1 MLEIVPFQEEFR
13 QVLPNVEGNVD
24 YEQFRDS
31 LERIAELIKLSKIE
45 QRVMIEALR
54 QHQEDYDRRRQARGK
69 KPKQIKAR
77 AKVRIQKMA
86 RQALRCGI
94 ARHLTGEAYRVFSCR
109 LADSAV
115 LQKFCLIDRLVAI
128 QVPSKS
134 QLQRYE
140 GMFEEGFLREIISHV
155 TGKAAEP
162 KTEEEQEQVL
172 GLEHPISLQ
181 EYFVDTTCLEAN
193 IHYPVDWTLLRDA
206 TRTLMKA
213 IRLIRREGLKN
224 RMQEPEAFIR
234 QMNRLSIEMTHTR
247 RQKEGKRARKKVFRA
262 MKKLIKKIT
271 GHALVHRD
279 MLKSNWA
286 ETTLSEQEAGQII
299 KRIDA
304 VLEQL
309 PQAVYQAHERIIGER
324 QVENSKKI
332 LSLYEREIHVI
343 VRGKA
348 GAETEFGNTLLLGE
362 QADGVI
368 LDWKL
373 YQEQAPADMKLLPE
387 SLERI
392 ERYYHSRPGAVTGDR
407 GFDSAD
413 NRRYLGRNGI
423 KNNICP
429 KSVEAL
435 REKLRDASFCEKQ
448 KRRGQTEGRIGIVKN
463 VFLGSP
469 LRSKGFFSRQMS
481 VAWAVLSHNLWVI
494 ARLPQAHQQDQEQQ
508 QAA

>member
-1 MLEIVPFQEEFR
+1 MIEIVPFQEEFR
-13 QVLPNVEGNVD
+13 QALPNVTGNVD
-24 YEQFRDS
+24 YEQFRGS

-45 QRVMIEALR
+45 QRVMLEALK
-54 QHQEDYDRRRQARGK
+54 QQQEDYDRSRQARGK
-69 KPKQIKAR
+69 KPKQIKAK
-77 AKVRIQKMA
+77 AKQRIQKMA

-109 LADSAV
+109 LADSPV
-115 LQKFCLIDRLVAI
+115 LQKFCLIDGLVAI
-128 QVPSKS
+128 KVPSKS

-140 GMFEEGFLREIISHV
+140 GMVGEEFLREIISQV

-162 KTEEEQEQVL
+162 VAADVQDQAF
-172 GLEHPISLQ
+172 GLENPISLK

-206 TRTLMKA
+206 TRTLMRA
-213 IRLIRREGLKN
+213 VRLIRREGLKN
-224 RMQEPEAFIR
+224 RMQESEGFIR

-247 RQKEGKRARKKVFRA
+247 WQKDGKRARKKVFRS
-262 MKKLIKKIT
+262 MKKLIKKVT

-279 MLKSNWA
+279 MLKSTW
-286 ETTLSEQEAGQII
+286 EQTRLSQQEAGQII
-299 KRIDA
+299 RRIDA

-332 LSLYEREIHVI
+332 LGLYEREIHVI

-348 GAETEFGNTLLLGE
+348 GAETEFGNTLLIGE
-362 QADGVI
+362 QADGII

-392 ERYYHSRPGAVTGDR
+392 EKYYDCRPGSVAGDR
-407 GFDSAD
+407 GFDSAN
-413 NRRYLGRNGI
+413 NRGYLGSNAI
-423 KNNICP
+423 ENNICP
-429 KSVEAL
+429 KSVDAL
-435 REKLRDASFCEKQ
+435 REKLQDATFCEAQ

-469 LRSKGFFSRQMS
+469 LRSKGFISRQMS
-481 VAWAVLSHNLWVI
+481 VAWAVLSHNVWVI
-494 ARLPQAHQQDQEQQ
+494 ARLPQAQQQDQEQQ

>member
-1 MLEIVPFQEEFR
+1 MLEVVPFQEEFR
-13 QVLPNVEGNVD
+13 QGLPNVTGNVD
-24 YEQFRDS
+24 YEQFRDI
-31 LERIAELIKLSKIE
+31 LERIAELIKQSKIE
-45 QRVMIEALR
+45 QGVMLDALR
-54 QHQEDYDRRRQARGK
+54 QSQQDYDCSRQAGGK
-69 KPKQIKAR
+69 KPKELKAR
-77 AKVRIQKMA
+77 AKMRIQKMA

-128 QVPSKS
+128 KVPSKS

-140 GMFEEGFLREIISHV
+140 GMFGEEFLRQIISQV
-155 TGKAAEP
+155 IGKASELPTAEGYV
-162 KTEEEQEQVL
+162 QAL
-172 GLEHPISLQ
+172 GLEKPVSLK

-213 IRLIRREGLKN
+213 VRLIRQEGLKN
-224 RMQEPEAFIR
+224 RMQEPAVFIR
-234 QMNRLSIEMTHTR
+234 QMNRLSIEMTHAR
-247 RQKEGKRARKKVFRA
+247 RQKDGKRARKKVFRS
-262 MKKLIKKIT
+262 MKKLIKKVA
-271 GHALVHRD
+271 GHAQVHGE
-279 MLKSNWA
+279 MLKSSWDQ
-286 ETTLSEQEAGQII
+286 TTLSEQEAKQII

-309 PQAVYQAHERIIGER
+309 PQAVYQAHERIIGDR
-324 QVENSKKI
+324 QVGNSQKI

-348 GAETEFGNTLLLGE
+348 GAETEFGNTLLVGE
-362 QADGVI
+362 QRDGII
-368 LDWKL
+368 LDWNL
-373 YQEQAPADMKLLPE
+373 YEEQAPADVKLLPE

-392 ERYYHSRPGAVTGDR
+392 GKYYQSHPGAVTGDR
-407 GFDSAD
+407 GFDSAF
-413 NRRYLGRNGI
+413 NRGYLGKNVI
-423 KNNICP
+423 ENNICP

-435 REKLRDASFCEKQ
+435 REKLQKETFCEAQ
-448 KRRGQTEGRIGIVKN
+448 KRRGQTEGRIGIIKN

-469 LRSKGFFSRQMS
+469 LRSKGFSSRQMS

-494 ARLPQAHQQDQEQQ
+494 ARLPQAQQQDQGQQ

>member
-13 QVLPNVEGNVD
+13 QGLPNVTGNVD

-45 QRVMIEALR
+45 QRVMLEGLR
-54 QHQEDYDRRRQARGK
+54 QHQDEDNRRRQARGK
-69 KPKQIKAR
+69 KLKELKAKAKQ
-77 AKVRIQKMA
+77 RIQKMA

-115 LQKFCLIDRLVAI
+115 LQKFCLIDWMVAI

-140 GMFEEGFLREIISHV
+140 GMFEEGFLREIISQV

-162 KTEEEQEQVL
+162 VAAEEQEQVL

-181 EYFVDTTCLEAN
+181 DYFVDTTCLEAN

-213 IRLIRREGLKN
+213 VRLIRREGLKN
-224 RMQEPEAFIR
+224 RMQEPEGFIR

-247 RQKEGKRARKKVFRA
+247 RQKDGKRARKKVFRA

-279 MLKSNWA
+279 MLKNNW
-286 ETTLSEQEAGQII
+286 EHTGLSEQEAGQII

-324 QVENSKKI
+324 QVDNSKKI

-362 QADGVI
+362 QSDGVI

-373 YQEQAPADMKLLPE
+373 YQEQAPADMKLLQE
-387 SLERI
+387 TLERI
-392 ERYYHSRPGAVTGDR
+392 ERYYHSRPGSVTGDR
-407 GFDSAD
+407 GFDSSD
-413 NRRYLGRNGI
+413 NRGYLESRAI
-423 KNNICP
+423 ENNICP

-469 LRSKGFFSRQMS
+469 LRSKGFCSRQMS

-508 QAA
+508 KAA

>member
-13 QVLPNVEGNVD
+13 QCLPKVTGNVD

-31 LERIAELIKLSKIE
+31 LERIAELIKQSKIE
-45 QRVMIEALR
+45 QEVMLEALR
-54 QHQEDYDRRRQARGK
+54 QCQQDYDSRRQTRGK
-69 KPKQIKAR
+69 KPKELKAR

-128 QVPSKS
+128 KVPSKS
-134 QLQRYE
+134 QLQRNE
-140 GMFEEGFLREIISHV
+140 GMFGEAFLREIISQV

-162 KTEEEQEQVL
+162 VASEIQDQGF
-172 GLEHPISLQ
+172 GLENPISLK

-193 IHYPVDWTLLRDA
+193 IHFPVDWTLLRDA

-213 IRLIRREGLKN
+213 VQLIRREGLKN
-224 RMQEPEAFIR
+224 RMQEPESFMR

-247 RQKEGKRARKKVFRA
+247 RKKDGKRARKKVLRL
-262 MKKLIKKIT
+262 MKKLMKKVA

-279 MLKSNWA
+279 MLKNTWEQTS
-286 ETTLSEQEAGQII
+286 LSEQEAAQII

-309 PQAVYQAHERIIGER
+309 PQAVYQAHERIIGDR

-348 GAETEFGNTLLLGE
+348 GAEAEFGNTLLLAE
-362 QADGVI
+362 QSDGVI
-368 LDWKL
+368 LDWNL
-373 YQEQAPADMKLLPE
+373 YEEQAQADMKLLPE

-392 ERYYHSRPGAVTGDR
+392 ERYYHSLPGSVTGDR

-413 NRRYLGRNGI
+413 NRLYLGSRNI
-423 KNNICP
+423 ENNICP

-435 REKLRDASFCEKQ
+435 REKLQDVNFCDAQ

-463 VFLGSP
+463 IFLGDP
-469 LRSKGFFSRQMS
+469 LRSKGFISRQMS

-494 ARLPQAHQQDQEQQ
+494 ARLPQAQQQDQDQQ

>member
-1 MLEIVPFQEEFR
+1 MIEIVPFQEEFR
-13 QVLPNVEGNVD
+13 QVLPTVEGNVD

-31 LERIAELIKLSKIE
+31 LERIAELIKQSKIE

-54 QHQEDYDRRRQARGK
+54 QHQDEDNRRRQARGK
-69 KPKQIKAR
+69 KPKELKAK
-77 AKVRIQKMA
+77 AKQRIQKMA

-109 LADSAV
+109 LADSPV
-115 LQKFCLIDRLVAI
+115 LQKFCLIDWMVAI

-140 GMFEEGFLREIISHV
+140 GMFAEGFLREIICQV
-155 TGKAAEP
+155 TGKAAVPE
-162 KTEEEQEQVL
+162 TAEEQEQAL

-213 IRLIRREGLKN
+213 VRLIRREGLKN
-224 RMQEPEAFIR
+224 RMQEPDSFMR

-247 RQKEGKRARKKVFRA
+247 RQKDGKRARKKVFRS
-262 MKKLIKKIT
+262 MKKLITKVS
-271 GHALVHRD
+271 GHARVHRD
-279 MLKSNWA
+279 MLKGNW
-286 ETTLSEQEAGQII
+286 EQTTLSEPEAGQII
-299 KRIDA
+299 QRIDA

-332 LSLYEREIHVI
+332 LSLYEREIHVV

-348 GAETEFGNTLLLGE
+348 GAESEFGNTLLLGE

-392 ERYYHSRPGAVTGDR
+392 EKYYHCRPGAVTGDR

-413 NRRYLGRNGI
+413 NRRYLERNGI
-423 KNNICP
+423 KNNLCP
-429 KSVEAL
+429 KAVAVL
-435 REKLRDASFCEKQ
+435 REKLQDVTFCEAQ

-494 ARLPQAHQQDQEQQ
+494 ARLPQAQTQDQEQQ

>member
-1 MLEIVPFQEEFR
+1 MIEIVPFQEEFR
-13 QVLPNVEGNVD
+13 QGLPKVTGNVD
-24 YEQFRDS
+24 YEQFRDN
-31 LERIAELIKLSKIE
+31 LERIAELIKLSKID
-45 QRVMIEALR
+45 QRVMREVLR
-54 QHQEDYDRRRQARGK
+54 QHQDEDNRRRQSRGK
-69 KPKQIKAR
+69 KPKELKAK

-115 LQKFCLIDRLVAI
+115 LQKFCLIDWLVAI

-140 GMFEEGFLREIISHV
+140 GMFEEEFLREIISEV
-155 TGKAAEP
+155 TEKAAEP
-162 KTEEEQEQVL
+162 VVPEAQDQGF
-172 GLEHPISLQ
+172 GLENPLSLKD
-181 EYFVDTTCLEAN
+181 YFVDTTCLEAN
-193 IHYPVDWTLLRDA
+193 IHFPVDWTLLRDA

-213 IRLIRREGLKN
+213 VRLIRREGLKN
-224 RMQEPEAFIR
+224 RMQEPESFMR

-247 RQKEGKRARKKVFRA
+247 RKKDGQRARKKVLRL
-262 MKKLIKKIT
+262 MKKLIKKVA
-271 GHALVHRD
+271 GHALIHRD
-279 MLKSNWA
+279 MLKSNW
-286 ETTLSEQEAGQII
+286 EQTTLSEQEAGQII

-309 PQAVYQAHERIIGER
+309 PQAVYQAHERIIGGR
-324 QVENSKKI
+324 QVDNSKKI

-348 GAETEFGNTLLLGE
+348 GAEAEFGNTLLLGE
-362 QADGVI
+362 QSDGVI

-373 YQEQAPADMKLLPE
+373 YQDQARADMKLLPE

-392 ERYYHSRPGAVTGDR
+392 ESYYQRRPGSVTTDR

-413 NRRYLGRNGI
+413 NRLYLESRNI

-435 REKLRDASFCEKQ
+435 REQLRDTSFCEAQ

-469 LRSKGFFSRQMS
+469 LRSKGFCSRQMS

-494 ARLPQAHQQDQEQQ
+494 ARLSQAKQQDQEQQ

>member
-1 MLEIVPFQEEFR
+1 
-13 QVLPNVEGNVD
+13 
-24 YEQFRDS
+24 
-31 LERIAELIKLSKIE
+31 
-45 QRVMIEALR
+45 
-54 QHQEDYDRRRQARGK
+54 
-69 KPKQIKAR
+69 
-77 AKVRIQKMA
+77 
-86 RQALRCGI
+86 
-94 ARHLTGEAYRVFSCR
+94 
-109 LADSAV
+109 
-115 LQKFCLIDRLVAI
+115 
-128 QVPSKS
+128 
-134 QLQRYE
+134 
-140 GMFEEGFLREIISHV
+140 
-155 TGKAAEP
+155 
-162 KTEEEQEQVL
+162 
-172 GLEHPISLQ
+172 
-181 EYFVDTTCLEAN
+181 
-193 IHYPVDWTLLRDA
+193 
-206 TRTLMKA
+206 
-213 IRLIRREGLKN
+213 
-224 RMQEPEAFIR
+224 
-234 QMNRLSIEMTHTR
+234 MTHTR
-247 RQKEGKRARKKVFRA
+247 RQKDGKRARKKVFRA
-262 MKKLIKKIT
+262 MKKLIKKVS

-279 MLKSNWA
+279 MLKSNW
-286 ETTLSEQEAGQII
+286 EQTPLSEQEAGQII

-324 QVENSKKI
+324 QVDNSKKI

-348 GAETEFGNTLLLGE
+348 GAESEFGNTLLLGE
-362 QADGVI
+362 QSDGVI
-368 LDWKL
+368 LDWRL

-392 ERYYHSRPGAVTGDR
+392 EKYYHCRPGAVTGDR

-413 NRRYLGRNGI
+413 NRRYLERNGI

-429 KSVEAL
+429 KSVAVL
-435 REKLRDASFCEKQ
+435 REKLQDATFCEAQ